1 MIVWNGEDEGTHK
14 AKGKWF
20 EPLFTQ
26 VYIFCQKVYLGS
38 RGACGGG
45 WLAGI
50 FFTLGSRG
58 DYGGG

>member
-1 MIVWNGEDEGTHK
+1 VIVWNGEDEGTHK

-50 FFTLGSRG
+50 FFYLG
-58 DYGGG
+58 